1 MKSLSFSNAPQRNTN
16 ELLAL
21 VGQAIKRYWRIA
33 AGPAVVLC
41 GLILT
46 FSLAVPDYYA
56 ASSLLYIQPQR
67 VQTKIVTE
75 PDEREMRSRL
85 DSIVQEILSR
95 PRLRAIIEKFDLYPS
110 MRGPKGIEYAIQ
122 TLRSKIDI
130 VPVKSPT
137 GLELLQTFR
146 LTFTHGNPET
156 AYRVAQA
163 VTNLF
168 IEESLLSRRTEIQST
183 EEFIDAQLYDARKEL
198 EETEAKVQKFVS
210 GNFKQLPEHLNAAI
224 ARLENLQAQ
233 LTTNSQ
239 MISANTVRRQSLQT
253 ELASAKSS
261 GAGSPGNVVTSSDPN
276 EAVAQLESALVVLQ
290 SKYSDEHPDVIKTKQ
305 RINALKSQ
313 IGSSGGGAARAA
325 ASSSPVV
332 RSIRGQIH
340 DADADLAA
348 LNKENAALKKAIAD
362 LQKDIQAMPLK
373 EQELL
378 KIKRDYANVKANYER
393 LLAAKEEASL
403 QNSLLQTQKASQFK
417 IIEPAELPAFASG
430 PNRKLFVSAGFGA
443 SGALFVALLGLLF
456 FLNGAFKD
464 RDEMEAET
472 GLPVLGMIPPMATPE
487 AVAYEKRLTSVSV
500 FASALSLASGSLL
513 IIFLINRV

>member
-1 MKSLSFSNAPQRNTN
+1 MKSLSFSNSPQRNTN

-33 AGPAVVLC
+33 LGPAVVLC
-41 GLILT
+41 GLITT
-46 FSLAVPDYYA
+46 FAIAVPDYYS

-67 VQTKIVTE
+67 VQTKIIRE

-110 MRGPKGIEYAIQ
+110 MRGPKGIESAIY
-122 TLRSKIDI
+122 TLRTKIKI
-130 VPVKSPT
+130 TPVKSPT

-156 AYRVAQA
+156 AYRVTQA

-183 EEFIDAQLYDARKEL
+183 EEFIDAQLYDARKKL
-198 EETEAKVQKFVS
+198 EETEAKVQKFIS

-233 LTTNSQ
+233 LTTNAQ
-239 MISANTVRRQSLQT
+239 MLSANTVRRQNLET
-253 ELASAKSS
+253 ELASARRN
-261 GAGSPGNVVTSSDPN
+261 AGGVSAAETSTDPN

-305 RINALKSQ
+305 RINALKNQ
-313 IGSSGGGAARAA
+313 LDQSGVSKTRPT
-325 ASSSPVV
+325 STSPVV
-332 RSIRGQIH
+332 RSIRSQITDV
-340 DADADLAA
+340 DAQLAA
-348 LNKENAALKKAIAD
+348 LQKENAGLKRSIEE

-378 KIKRDYANVKANYER
+378 KIKRDYTNVKANYER
-393 LLAAKEEASL
+393 LLAAKEDASL
-403 QNSLLQTQKASQFK
+403 QNSLMQSQKASQFK
-417 IIEPAELPAFASG
+417 IIEPAELPAFAAG
-430 PNRKLFVSAGFGA
+430 PNRKLFLVSGIAV
-443 SGALFVALLGLLF
+443 SVVLFVALLTLLY
-456 FLNGAFKD
+456 FLNGSFKD
-464 RDEMEAET
+464 RDEMESET
-472 GLPVLGMIPPMATPE
+472 GLTVLGLIPPMATPE
-487 AVAYEKRLTSVSV
+487 TVAYEKRLTSVSV

-513 IIFLINRV
+513 IVFLINRV